1 MFPMEASQIFA
12 SGAVVAEDGAAEEE
26 VIAIDVEEETTAL
39 ELVTTEEVAVEVLAL
54 EEVTNVLVILEVD
67 IEEVVGCDGLD
78 KDAIEETIG

>member
-1 MFPMEASQIFA
+1 
-12 SGAVVAEDGAAEEE
+12 VVVEVLALDEVTNVLVILEVDIEE
-26 VIAIDVEEETTAL
+26 

-78 KDAIEETIG
+78 KDALEETIG